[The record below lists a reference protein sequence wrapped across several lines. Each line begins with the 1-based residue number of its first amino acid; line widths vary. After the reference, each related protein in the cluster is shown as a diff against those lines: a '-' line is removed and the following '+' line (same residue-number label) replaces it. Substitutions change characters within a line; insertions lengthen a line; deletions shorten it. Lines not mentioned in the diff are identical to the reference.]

1 MRLIPLIA
9 LVGTLGLLGGC
20 FDRDDDHPAK
30 DADQSKPSLQMQ
42 QPGDKPATQPAPAL
56 NRCPGRNPANKTRTR
71 TTA

>member
-42 QPGDKPATQPAPAL
+42 QPGDKPAT
-56 NRCPGRNPANKTRTR
+56 GE
-71 TTA
+71 